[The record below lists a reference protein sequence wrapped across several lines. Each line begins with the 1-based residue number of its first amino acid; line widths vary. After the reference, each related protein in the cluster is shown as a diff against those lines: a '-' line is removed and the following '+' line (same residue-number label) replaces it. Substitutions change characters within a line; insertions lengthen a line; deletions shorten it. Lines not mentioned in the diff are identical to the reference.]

1 MESPIPTPHAVRLA
15 ETRRERALL
24 WRRLKMSGLFSSFG
38 AFHDFLTWG
47 GGHLLYVADDPSQWL
62 ALGPWK
68 QSTRTGRVWGIRAE
82 DEMAQALLAEA
93 VATGPALGFDIMV
106 TAPLALAQ
114 AGVFLKAGF
123 APLEE
128 ITVLD
133 RPLPA
138 LPPSQELPAGV
149 SIRAARSGESAAVLA
164 LDARSFG
171 DFWSLDAYTLA
182 GILHAGD
189 ASHFL
194 VAWRGGTP
202 AGYAIAGLS
211 GRAGY
216 LQRVG
221 VDPGLQSRGIGR
233 ELVLRLLAWMSGRG
247 ASFCTVNTQRSN
259 EKALGLYLNLGF
271 IRNPLAKFIFSREV
285 SPC

>member
-24 WRRLKMSGLFSSFG
+24 WRRLKMSGLFSSLG

-82 DEMAQALLAEA
+82 DEVAQALLTEA
-93 VATGPALGFDIMV
+93 VAAGHALGFDIMV
-106 TAPLALAQ
+106 TAPLAPAQ
-114 AGVFLKAGF
+114 AGIFLEAGF

-133 RPLPA
+133 RP
-138 LPPSQELPAGV
+138 
-149 SIRAARSGESAAVLA
+149 
-164 LDARSFG
+164 
-171 DFWSLDAYTLA
+171 
-182 GILHAGD
+182 
-189 ASHFL
+189 
-194 VAWRGGTP
+194 RGGTP

-211 GRAGY
+211 GRAGF

-259 EKALGLYLNLGF
+259 ERALGLYQDLGF